1 MEQANWERTYFNSE
15 KGLRFCVW
23 LADSEEQLK
32 KIFTDMNVSWE
43 SIVPVEE
50 TVPDLWGDQWT
61 EHLEKEKTAANLGM

>member
-1 MEQANWERTYFNSE
+1 M
-15 KGLRFCVW
+15 W